1 MKEWYFVYVR
11 DRASVIFSHAK
22 YQSELNP
29 SWVLVL
35 ISSNHHCPS
44 FQLQHF
50 YTSQYADW
58 DSQNS
63 QWAGGHYLHLN
74 FPVEPNVSR
83 LIRIS
88 SRLQSWLRS
97 KTFSHPQLVILISRD
112 WVNCRPGEHHTTH
125 HTTCHNQVIQFKI
138 YHEKDESCNRQLWTL
153 AGSHAALLVLSALS
167 S

>member
-1 MKEWYFVYVR
+1 MKEWYVQ
-11 DRASVIFSHAK
+11 DRAPVTFSHAK

-35 ISSNHHCPS
+35 ISSNHHSPS
-44 FQLQHF
+44 LQLQHF

-58 DSQNS
+58 DYLNTS

-74 FPVEPNVSR
+74 FPVEPNASR

-112 WVNCRPGEHHTTH
+112 WVNCRLGEHRTAPHA
-125 HTTCHNQVIQFKI
+125 TCHNQIKQFKI
-138 YHEKDESCNRQLWTL
+138 YCCKKLME
-153 AGSHAALLVLSALS
+153 G
-167 S
+167 